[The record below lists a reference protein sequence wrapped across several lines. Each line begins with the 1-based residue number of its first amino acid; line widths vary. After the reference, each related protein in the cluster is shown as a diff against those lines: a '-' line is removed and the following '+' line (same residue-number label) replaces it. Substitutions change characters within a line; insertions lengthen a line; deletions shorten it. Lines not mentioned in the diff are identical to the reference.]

1 MTILPSVLRYINL
14 YIKPVKLLI
23 LFSLLF
29 VLSVKAQLS
38 EEEFELVS
46 NLKFTTSIPADL
58 IASRSLVLYQNTYT
72 KKELEETQSFFQ
84 QTGIDAVAYFDI
96 SRVLAGYDP
105 RKAFYT
111 YFKNRGIK
119 FLILLQK
126 NQSGYQFIFWTF
138 NGTRDLADKNSI
150 AWKQE
155 NTSLTELLRTIYRF
169 AVSNLK
175 KQNFLINDLPEID
188 ITVHAFRGRINENF
202 TLNVQSFKTAIPR
215 FGIEK
220 DDAELEAYLKDNLPV
235 KFELVDA
242 QVDEDVLLSKGFRT
256 ILRFVH
262 ARGTVAKDILG
273 YDITQQARSLAT
285 NVYVGNEV
293 QIKTIPADQYVY
305 KFYFRNIEYGDIF
318 LGQKWDADTRWQDA
332 LHNHIQAL
340 KKDQKIN

>member
-1 MTILPSVLRYINL
+1 MSA
-14 YIKPVKLLI
+14 
-23 LFSLLF
+23 
-29 VLSVKAQLS
+29 KAQPS

-46 NLKFTTSIPADL
+46 KLNFINTIPTDL
-58 IASRSLVLYQNTYT
+58 IAFRSLVLYQNTYT

-96 SRVLAGYDP
+96 ARVLAGNDP
-105 RKAFYT
+105 RKAFYS

-126 NQSGYQFIFWTF
+126 NQSGYQFMFWTF

-155 NTSLTELLRTIYRF
+155 NTSLTELLQTIYRF
-169 AVSNLK
+169 AVSNIK
-175 KQNFLINDLPEID
+175 KQNFLINDLPELD
-188 ITVHAFRGRINENF
+188 ITVNAFIGRINENF
-202 TLNVQSFKTAIPR
+202 TLDVKSFKTAIPR

-220 DDAELEAYLKDNLPV
+220 DDAELEAYLKENLPV
-235 KFELVDA
+235 KFELVDTQA
-242 QVDEDVLLSKGFRT
+242 DEEVLLSKGFRT
-256 ILRFVH
+256 VLRFVH

-273 YDITQQARSLAT
+273 YDITQQARSIAS
-285 NVYVGNEV
+285 NVYIGNEA
-293 QIKTIPADQYVY
+293 QIKTIPAGQFIY
-305 KFYFRNIEYGDIF
+305 KFYFRNIEYGDIY

-340 KKDQKIN
+340 KKEQKIN